1 MLDIIELKS
10 DINQIANKIKLN
22 SNKDMSDYEMS
33 DYEIKITISK
43 YLTDKYVHQR
53 KIYEYLVKSEYP
65 NVEIYIREYKGA
77 DIIYFTLLRFERIK
91 KLKKLETLSKT
102 LYNI

>member
-10 DINQIANKIKLN
+10 DLNQIANKIKLN
-22 SNKDMSDYEMS
+22 SNKDII
-33 DYEIKITISK
+33 DYEISYAISIFLDKKYHHQRRIYDYRVNSK
-43 YLTDKYVHQR
+43 YP
-53 KIYEYLVKSEYP
+53 KI
-65 NVEIYIREYKGA
+65 EIYIQEYKGSS
-77 DIIYFTLLRFERIK
+77 IIEFTLLRFERIK